1 MYFIV
6 QGAGAKRGPYT
17 DSEIASM
24 LQGGLLS
31 RSDELESAE
40 TNVRLSVGSLVDS
53 LGETSFEPDAPASD
67 SGLPPVIPGSAPS
80 SSEGIPTDRP
90 YGSEAGGP
98 PPQLDFDW
106 MQNRAEPITSPKNR
120 MLVGILI
127 AATLCFCPLFL
138 LPAAFG
144 PFFSQGSIPGN
155 TRDYPRAL
163 QNSGRALMIYA
174 RDWDDKFPANLREG
188 ELWKDSV
195 REYASEF
202 GPGPFALEDDDT
214 ISVNPNLA
222 GLRATEVLLPQ
233 ETILVYIQSPKLD
246 DTALVMTVDGR
257 TYVVRSA
264 DLDKSIHSKIFNL
277 PQPLSRIR

>member
-17 DSEIASM
+17 DSEIATM

-40 TNVRLSVGSLVDS
+40 TNARLSVGSLVDS
-53 LGETSFEPDAPASD
+53 LGDSWAEAPVDSD
-67 SGLPPVIPGSAPS
+67 SGLPPVIPTGGSSATG
-80 SSEGIPTDRP
+80 EGIPTDRP
-90 YGSEAGGP
+90 YGSESGGP

-106 MQNRAEPITSPKNR
+106 MQNRAEPITSPKNK

-138 LPAAFG
+138 LPAAFS
-144 PFFSQGSIPGN
+144 PFFSAGSLPGN
-155 TRDYPRAL
+155 ANDYPRAL
-163 QNSGRALMIYA
+163 QNAGRGLLIYT

-188 ELWKDSV
+188 EAWKDSV

-202 GPGPFALEDDDT
+202 GPNPFALDGDDT
-214 ISVNPNLA
+214 ISVNPNLS
-222 GLRATEVLLPQ
+222 GLRVTEVLLPQ
-233 ETILVYIQSPKLD
+233 ETILVYIQSKKLD
-246 DTALVMTVDGR
+246 DTALVLTVDGR
-257 TYVVRSA
+257 TYVVKSA
-264 DLDKSIHSKIFNL
+264 DLDKSIQSKIYNL